1 MAQKNNVPKLDDAGT
16 GYEDYKI
23 RVRKWCR
30 LTKIRAIDQ
39 AEILQMDI
47 RKKKTFWDN
56 KMYPR

>member
-1 MAQKNNVPKLDDAGT
+1 MAQKNNVPNLNDAGT

-39 AEILQMDI
+39 AETLQMK
-47 RKKKTFWDN
+47 KKKTFWDN
-56 KMYPR
+56 KTYPR